1 VQVSPRDEWPTIRE
15 IFVQSFLRYPL
26 YKHMVPEDS
35 TREQFLRAYL
45 DANHEVTVG
54 TGKGV
59 LLGIKIPADDSNTA
73 NEDEHCDIASNEK
86 IVGGVLFVPPAKSG
100 SGWAIGSD
108 EPYWQAYEKHGL
120 ARISPEGLERAMRW
134 EFFGLIMRKI
144 FNWRPRTYLLHHEI
158 VPARKS
164 LQCHGKR
171 RPRTILCF
179 FTNIWIGLL
188 LTFANSLSDREL
200 SFSAVEVRSCQLYF
214 SNCACRFVRTWHQT

>member
-1 VQVSPRDEWPTIRE
+1 MQVSPRDEWPTIRE

-59 LLGIKIPADDSNTA
+59 LLGIKIPAGDSNTA

-120 ARISPEGLERAMRW
+120 ARISPEGLERAMR
-134 EFFGLIMRKI
+134 
-144 FNWRPRTYLLHHEI
+144 
-158 VPARKS
+158 
-164 LQCHGKR
+164 
-171 RPRTILCF
+171 
-179 FTNIWIGLL
+179 
-188 LTFANSLSDREL
+188 
-200 SFSAVEVRSCQLYF
+200 
-214 SNCACRFVRTWHQT
+214 